1 MEGLDR
7 IVAAHNRV
15 VGEAGGA
22 QETAQNFSSC
32 ECCCECCCE
41 KCCESLGATS
51 SSSRKK
57 GATKMRNE
65 EPTRSSDPPP
75 GFTGDLAADVGTS
88 LGGMRAHPERRF
100 EDSVEDRSR
109 AQREQE
115 LAAASEGELTTGAR
129 ALSSQ
134 ASQGHVELCR
144 LSGRP
149 C

>member
-1 MEGLDR
+1 
-7 IVAAHNRV
+7 
-15 VGEAGGA
+15 
-22 QETAQNFSSC
+22 
-32 ECCCECCCE
+32 
-41 KCCESLGATS
+41 
-51 SSSRKK
+51 
-57 GATKMRNE
+57 MRNE

-134 ASQGHVELCR
+134 ASQGHAELRR
-144 LSGRP
+144 LCGRP

>member
-7 IVAAHNRV
+7 IVAAHDRV
-15 VGEAGGA
+15 VGEAGA

-57 GATKMRNE
+57 GTTKMRNE
-65 EPTRSSDPPP
+65 EPTRSDPPPP

-88 LGGMRAHPERRF
+88 L
-100 EDSVEDRSR
+100 SR
-109 AQREQE
+109 ESE
-115 LAAASEGELTTGAR
+115 LADC
-129 ALSSQ
+129 
-134 ASQGHVELCR
+134 HVELRR
-144 LSGRP
+144 LCGRP

>member
-1 MEGLDR
+1 
-7 IVAAHNRV
+7 
-15 VGEAGGA
+15 
-22 QETAQNFSSC
+22 
-32 ECCCECCCE
+32 
-41 KCCESLGATS
+41 
-51 SSSRKK
+51 
-57 GATKMRNE
+57 MRNE

-134 ASQGHVELCR
+134 ASQGHVELRR
-144 LSGRP
+144 LCGRP

>member
-1 MEGLDR
+1 
-7 IVAAHNRV
+7 
-15 VGEAGGA
+15 
-22 QETAQNFSSC
+22 
-32 ECCCECCCE
+32 
-41 KCCESLGATS
+41 
-51 SSSRKK
+51 
-57 GATKMRNE
+57 MRNE

-115 LAAASEGELTTGAR
+115 LAASLSRESELAE
-129 ALSSQ
+129 
-134 ASQGHVELCR
+134 GHVELRR
-144 LSGRP
+144 LCGRP